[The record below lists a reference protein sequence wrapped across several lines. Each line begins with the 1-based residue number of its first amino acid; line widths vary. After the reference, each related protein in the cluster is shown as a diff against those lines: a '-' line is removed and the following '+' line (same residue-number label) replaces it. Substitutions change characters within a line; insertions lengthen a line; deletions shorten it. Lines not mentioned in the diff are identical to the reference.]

1 MMINIVYFK
10 LVFNSVSPTINYM
23 IKIYKNIQK
32 LMSNVFLE
40 AIIKNIEIF
49 SQQCLHYLALIPEE
63 EIRNSNILQTG
74 NSAWILINHVIG
86 NVQQY
91 VFSAIEWEKDIRQR
105 NNEFKT
111 KKEISKKE
119 LIEKYKTT
127 IKKIIKIIQSL
138 PQDERKK
145 KVNVQCFEM
154 SKYGALVSS
163 ISHMFIH
170 VGQII
175 EIGSKFGGN
184 QKYFD
189 KKFNLN
195 LTN

>member
-74 NSAWILINHVIG
+74 NSA
-86 NVQQY
+86 
-91 VFSAIEWEKDIRQR
+91 
-105 NNEFKT
+105 
-111 KKEISKKE
+111 
-119 LIEKYKTT
+119 
-127 IKKIIKIIQSL
+127 
-138 PQDERKK
+138 
-145 KVNVQCFEM
+145 
-154 SKYGALVSS
+154 
-163 ISHMFIH
+163 
-170 VGQII
+170 
-175 EIGSKFGGN
+175 
-184 QKYFD
+184 
-189 KKFNLN
+189 
-195 LTN
+195 